1 VQSPPATPSPTLEKA
16 QAPPNAPS
24 PTHEKAQT
32 PPAAPSPTPDQGQLN
47 NSPPQINQSIDE
59 QDQEEVERCEVARL
73 AALQTRK
80 ALQERIGF
88 ADTVTRIGGEYIHKA
103 RATRPRAS
111 MVIERKFW
119 WDVEVIA
126 LLTEDDD
133 TVNGLEVVTAYYKEN
148 APPEL
153 EFGNFEIAMWAYTAD
168 AEGYKAVEQH
178 TVELLRTLVMPH
190 ARHMDSEVYYER
202 FGELFRLDSLVLD
215 PKDCVDERAALSKF
229 LEDQQ
234 ASLERQLKN
243 KPAILQFLDECAEH
257 DRQNRLE
264 QQRLDQ
270 KHLELE
276 RRLEATLPEQA
287 YRIALQEEE
296 ERVER
301 KRLEQERLQRKRIEQ
316 ECRRQEEREQERP
329 VFYRHL
335 RSRRQ
340 REREQDEPE
349 ELGSEG
355 QEVDQD
361 SIYGSKLNSMGDL
374 NDSDEEDIPIRRWS
388 TKHPRRS
395 KGSLE
400 VDSNDADNTHFDGD
414 EDEENRPLCRLKR
427 RRSTDNSSDQE
438 PDVGHQAK
446 AKVKPKPRGKA
457 KGQSK
462 AKGKLPAEWR
472 DVGDEDEENIPL
484 RRLSNRPRSTSPF
497 TDNSSDQEP
506 DVGQQ
511 AKVKPRPRGKSQG
524 KRPSEWR
531 GIGASDGSAEDDAD
545 DDEDIPSDDPLMAK
559 GPLPKSVK
567 NEIDTAHAK
576 FKAEIAEI
584 ARKSGRDLQSCYNYL
599 DADNQV
605 PRAANCFNIFQI
617 WYGVHGEKRRKP
629 GGMFIFFLSSTSSLS
644 IKFRSYCF
652 RVDEDCNEGI
662 LRLPTK

>member
-1 VQSPPATPSPTLEKA
+1 MNWTLK
-16 QAPPNAPS
+16 PY
-24 PTHEKAQT
+24 
-32 PPAAPSPTPDQGQLN
+32 
-47 NSPPQINQSIDE
+47 E
-59 QDQEEVERCEVARL
+59 QV
-73 AALQTRK
+73 
-80 ALQERIGF
+80 
-88 ADTVTRIGGEYIHKA
+88 
-103 RATRPRAS
+103 
-111 MVIERKFW
+111 
-119 WDVEVIA
+119 
-126 LLTEDDD
+126 
-133 TVNGLEVVTAYYKEN
+133 
-148 APPEL
+148 
-153 EFGNFEIAMWAYTAD
+153 
-168 AEGYKAVEQH
+168 
-178 TVELLRTLVMPH
+178 
-190 ARHMDSEVYYER
+190 
-202 FGELFRLDSLVLD
+202 
-215 PKDCVDERAALSKF
+215 
-229 LEDQQ
+229 
-234 ASLERQLKN
+234 
-243 KPAILQFLDECAEH
+243 
-257 DRQNRLE
+257 
-264 QQRLDQ
+264 
-270 KHLELE
+270 
-276 RRLEATLPEQA
+276 
-287 YRIALQEEE
+287 YRIVLQEEE

-301 KRLEQERLQRKRIEQ
+301 KRLEQERLERKRIEQ

-329 VFYRHL
+329 EFYRHL

-361 SIYGSKLNSMGDL
+361 SIYGSKLNSVGDL
-374 NDSDEEDIPIRRWS
+374 TDSDEEDIPIRRWS
-388 TKHPRRS
+388 SKHPRRS

-400 VDSNDADNTHFDGD
+400 VDSNDADSTLFDGD
-414 EDEENRPLCRLKR
+414 EDEENRPLRRLKR

-484 RRLSNRPRSTSPF
+484 LRLSNRPRSTSPF

-506 DVGQQ
+506 DIGQQ

-584 ARKSGRDLQSCYNYL
+584 AHKSGCELQSCYNYL

-617 WYGVHGEKRRKP
+617 WYGVHGEKHRKP
-629 GGMFIFFLSSTSSLS
+629 GGMFIFFLSSMSSLS
-644 IKFRSYCF
+644 IKFCSYCF

-662 LRLPTK
+662 LRLPTKQSVRGRVPRQ